1 MQPVGPGSAY
11 DLLFDAGPAVGPGL
25 PEPARAIYA
34 GDWHMPPAPARR
46 PYVFTNFVAS
56 HDGRISFDLPGRS
69 GGGDV
74 SRHSRHDAWLMALIR
89 ARADAIITGTG
100 TLRMARRHLWT
111 PDQAFPEDAAFFGG
125 LRAAEGRPP
134 IPLLVVASASGDL
147 PTDAEA
153 LRGDRQP
160 ALIATTAAGAARARA
175 RLGDRPGLAYHISP
189 GSSVDLPALL
199 ADLRA
204 DYGVRSLLSEGGA
217 RIYGALIAAHLIDET
232 FLTISPIVIGSPP
245 GSPPRPSLVEGIGFS
260 PDDPPRIRLA
270 SLRRAG
276 DYLFQR
282 SAFIQRAA
290 PD

>member
-11 DLLFDAGPAVGPGL
+11 NLLFDEGAAAGPGL

-34 GDWHMPPAPARR
+34 GDWHMPPAPAAR

-56 HDGRISFDLPGRS
+56 HDGRISFDEPGRS

-74 SRHSRHDAWLMALIR
+74 SRHSRHDTWLMALIR

-111 PDQAFPEDAAFFGG
+111 PGQVFPEDESFFAE

-134 IPLLVVASASGDL
+134 APLLVVASASGDL
-147 PTDAEA
+147 PADADA

-175 RLGDRPGLAYHISP
+175 ALGDRPGLSYHVSP
-189 GSSVDLPALL
+189 GESVDLAALMSE
-199 ADLRA
+199 LRTRF
-204 DYGVRSLLSEGGA
+204 GVRSLLSEGGA
-217 RIYGALIAAHLIDET
+217 RIYGALIAARLIDET

-245 GSPPRPSLVEGIGFS
+245 GRPPRPSLVEGVGFS
-260 PDDPPRIRLA
+260 PDDPPRLRPI

-282 SAFIQRAA
+282 SVFV
-290 PD
+290 